1 MNPYPGRLALQQR
14 VFPAYRA
21 AFFDLLAARC
31 AGGLSVYA
39 GDALPREQ
47 IRPAGELQI
56 TQFVQARNRHLF
68 DPSSPLYY
76 CWQPGFV
83 RWLDGW
89 QPDALIV
96 EANPRYR
103 STPRAIHWMHA
114 HSRPVLGWG
123 LGAPPQ
129 AGLFANWRSKSR
141 RVFLKSLDGL
151 IVYSRR
157 GAEEFAALGFPREHI
172 FVALNAVDPPPQ
184 SPPPVRPAEISSLPT
199 VLFVGR
205 LQARKKVDLLLQA
218 CAGLPE
224 RLQPGLVV
232 VGDGPE
238 RGRLEMLAQEIY
250 PHAHFTGD
258 RRGVELEQLFAGADL
273 FVLPGTGGLAVQQ
286 AMRWG
291 LPVIAAQ
298 GDGTLDDLVQPEN
311 GWRVP
316 PGDLQALT
324 WTLQSALEDI
334 PRLRRMGQASFQ
346 IVQEQA
352 NIEKMVEVF
361 IQALNAASVQVDYKD
376 GTRINTDGTDERG

>member
-1 MNPYPGRLALQQR
+1 MYLMYEKNAYQKLMNQYPGRVALQQR
-14 VFPAYRA
+14 VFPTYRA
-21 AFFDLLAARC
+21 AFFDRLAARC
-31 AGGLSVYA
+31 TGGLSVYA
-39 GDALPREQ
+39 GDALPQEQ
-47 IRPAGELQI
+47 IPSSGELQI
-56 TQFVQARNRHLF
+56 AQFVQARNRHLF

-76 CWQPGFV
+76 CWQPGLV
-83 RWLDGW
+83 RWLESW

-103 STPRAIHWMHA
+103 STPRAVSWMHA
-114 HSRPVLGWG
+114 RSRPVLGWG

-129 AGLFANWRSKSR
+129 AGLFAKWRGKSR
-141 RVFLKSLDGL
+141 RDFLNNLDGL
-151 IVYSRR
+151 IAYSRR
-157 GAEEFAALGFPREHI
+157 GAEEFAALGFPREYL

-184 SPPPVRPAEISSLPT
+184 SPPPERPAEFNDQPA

-205 LQARKKVDLLLQA
+205 LQARKKVDLLLRA
-218 CAGLPE
+218 CAALPE
-224 RLQPGLVV
+224 SLQPELVV

-238 RGRLEMLAQEIY
+238 RGKLEKQAQEIY

-258 RRGVELEQLFAGADL
+258 RRGVELEQLFTRADL

-316 PGDLQALT
+316 PGDQQALT
-324 WTLQSALEDI
+324 RTLQIALEDL
-334 PRLRRMGQASFQ
+334 PRLRRIGQASFR
-346 IVQEQA
+346 IVQERA

-361 IQALNAASVQVDYKD
+361 ILALNSTSARV
-376 GTRINTDGTDERG
+376 E

>member
-21 AFFDLLAARC
+21 TFFDLLAARC

-39 GDALPREQ
+39 GDALPQEQ
-47 IRPAGELQI
+47 IPSSGELQI
-56 TQFVQARNRHLF
+56 AQFVQARNRHLF

-76 CWQPGFV
+76 CWQPGLF
-83 RWLDGW
+83 RWLESW

-103 STPRAIHWMHA
+103 STHRAIHWMHVRG
-114 HSRPVLGWG
+114 RPVLGWG
-123 LGAPPQ
+123 LGEPPLS
-129 AGLFANWRSKSR
+129 GWFSGWRGGAR
-141 RVFLKSLDGL
+141 RQLLESLDGL
-151 IVYSRR
+151 IAYSGR

-184 SPPPVRPAEISSLPT
+184 SPPPERPAEFHGQPS

-205 LQARKKVDLLLQA
+205 LQDRKKVDLLLQA
-218 CAGLPE
+218 CAGLAE
-224 RLQPGLVV
+224 RLQPELVV

-250 PHAHFTGD
+250 PTAQFIGD
-258 RRGVELEQLFAGADL
+258 RRGVELEELFIHADL

-298 GDGTLDDLVQPEN
+298 GDGTLDDLVQPDN

-324 WTLQSALEDI
+324 WTLQSALEDV

-361 IQALNAASVQVDYKD
+361 IQALNSVKLVSNKERKIR
-376 GTRINTDGTDERG
+376 TRINTDRFG